1 MFNELLF
8 QYKCDNFY
16 TPQNEGAIAWNDLDF
31 GIDWGIPMD
40 KVLLSEK
47 DRLYPKLKDAEWL
60 F

>member
-31 GIDWGIPMD
+31 GIDWVIPMD